1 MEEKRMAKRTKLNR
15 AAERIGAI
23 AGQADR
29 TAHKVVK
36 AGKVAKEELVELK
49 KQVEALGRQLQKTS
63 KRLQRALK

>member
-1 MEEKRMAKRTKLNR
+1 MARKTKLHR
-15 AAERIGAI
+15 AAERIGAM

-49 KQVEALGRQLQKTS
+49 RQVEALGRQLQKTS

>member
-1 MEEKRMAKRTKLNR
+1 MASKSKLNR
-15 AAERIGAI
+15 AAEKIGSI

>member
-1 MEEKRMAKRTKLNR
+1 MARKTKLHQ
-15 AAERIGAI
+15 AAERIGAF

-36 AGKVAKEELVELK
+36 AGKVARAELVELR